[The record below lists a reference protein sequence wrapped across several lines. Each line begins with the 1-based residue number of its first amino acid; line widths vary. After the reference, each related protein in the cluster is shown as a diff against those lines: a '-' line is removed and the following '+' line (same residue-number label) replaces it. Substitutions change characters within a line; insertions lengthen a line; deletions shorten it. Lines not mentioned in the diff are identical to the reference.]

1 MCRLIFGGNVIP
13 ASSSSVHCCALKYVI
28 HTLVFYIKCI
38 VAQASYNVEGRGAL
52 GRLGGTAV
60 LQCDRWLQ
68 KIPGANRWISGVLV
82 SVQFGG
88 CLIGG
93 FPGGSQVSSER
104 GSTYN
109 IIFQFVSGKIVFSQV
124 PKSIFEHPG

>member
-13 ASSSSVHCCALKYVI
+13 ASSSSVHYSALKYVI
-28 HTLVFYIKCI
+28 HILVIYIKCI

-93 FPGGSQVSSER
+93 FQGGFQVFSER

-109 IIFQFVSGKIVFSQV
+109 MILQFVSGKIVSSQV
-124 PKSIFEHPG
+124 PKSICEHPG